1 MALELIQGVPAGVVG
16 RQSSGHQGGAF
27 QGVESSPSLFGSP
40 PALLDF
46 ASRPMGPPE
55 ASDPQAPPQSYRPL
69 MNPWCQQ
76 ATASQPNPASNVCVW
91 HSSRG
96 QEQASEAVPVA
107 SSVSATRP
115 CALPPIPS
123 SEQAH
128 PQVQYHDIGTPRVNS
143 PEVPMGQALAATVSQ
158 EGSHSSYKSFDLFGP
173 ADVPVGQDVVSAGI
187 LPASADQHSA
197 LQPRVS
203 TADSGIALQPRV
215 SPADSGIALQSRA
228 PRISVRSRPRLS
240 ICRGER
246 NRTASIA
253 SRFRKSGPERSPH
266 RYHAESYSTSLCKSR
281 PTASVSAAF
290 ASVPSATTF

>member
-1 MALELIQGVPAGVVG
+1 M
-16 RQSSGHQGGAF
+16 
-27 QGVESSPSLFGSP
+27 
-40 PALLDF
+40 
-46 ASRPMGPPE
+46 
-55 ASDPQAPPQSYRPL
+55 
-69 MNPWCQQ
+69 
-76 ATASQPNPASNVCVW
+76 
-91 HSSRG
+91 
-96 QEQASEAVPVA
+96 
-107 SSVSATRP
+107 
-115 CALPPIPS
+115 PPIPS

-228 PRISVRSRPRLS
+228 PLGLVSGVGQGYPSVGANA
-240 ICRGER
+240 I
-246 NRTASIA
+246 
-253 SRFRKSGPERSPH
+253 GPQALPPGFGNQAQNEVPIGIMPNPTPQVCANPGLPQAYQQLLQA
-266 RYHAESYSTSLCKSR
+266 YH
-281 PTASVSAAF
+281 
-290 ASVPSATTF
+290 

>member
-1 MALELIQGVPAGVVG
+1 MTNPRPDLRSPESVGVHTHESRMEELMAAMLANLQTLGARVNSLEEARTSSSGGSGQYTLGRAEFGSFGREQLNHQFQQMALESIQGVPAGVVG

-27 QGVESSPSLFGSP
+27 QGVESSPSPGMFGSP
-40 PALLDF
+40 PALLV
-46 ASRPMGPPE
+46 RPMGPPE

-115 CALPPIPS
+115 CALPPIPN

-158 EGSHSSYKSFDLFGP
+158 EGSHSS
-173 ADVPVGQDVVSAGI
+173 
-187 LPASADQHSA
+187 
-197 LQPRVS
+197 
-203 TADSGIALQPRV
+203 
-215 SPADSGIALQSRA
+215 
-228 PRISVRSRPRLS
+228 
-240 ICRGER
+240 
-246 NRTASIA
+246 
-253 SRFRKSGPERSPH
+253 
-266 RYHAESYSTSLCKSR
+266 
-281 PTASVSAAF
+281 
-290 ASVPSATTF
+290 